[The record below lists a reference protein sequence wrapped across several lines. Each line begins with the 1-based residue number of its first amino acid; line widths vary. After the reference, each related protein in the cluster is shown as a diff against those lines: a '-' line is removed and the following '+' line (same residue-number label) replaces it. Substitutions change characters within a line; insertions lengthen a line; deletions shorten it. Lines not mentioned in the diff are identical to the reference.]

1 MKTATQL
8 KPVEFTQDQTGALV
22 LRMDAATAA
31 SLYELLKSVS
41 NISVRMV
48 RDEAALHSLTG
59 YMKEV
64 LRERKRLA
72 SDKWESERVK
82 LATAYLDDVNDL
94 LQTSHTVQ
102 ERVLMEIESVL
113 EKPENQALAVSLLG
127 EVFDEETE

>member
-41 NISVRMV
+41 NISFRMV

-59 YMKEV
+59 YMKEI

-72 SDKWESERVK
+72 PDKWEAERVK

-113 EKPENQALAVSLLG
+113 ERPENQALAVSLLG
-127 EVFDEETE
+127 EVFEEEA

>member
-41 NISVRMV
+41 NISIRMV

-72 SDKWESERVK
+72 SDKWEAERVK

>member
-1 MKTATQL
+1 
-8 KPVEFTQDQTGALV
+8 
-22 LRMDAATAA
+22 MDAATAA

-59 YMKEV
+59 YMKEI

-72 SDKWESERVK
+72 SDKWEAERVR

-127 EVFDEETE
+127 EVFEEEA

>member
-59 YMKEV
+59 YMKEI

-72 SDKWESERVK
+72 SDKWEAERVR

-127 EVFDEETE
+127 EVFEEEA

>member
-41 NISVRMV
+41 NISIRMV

-59 YMKEV
+59 YMKEI

-72 SDKWESERVK
+72 SDKWEAERVK

-127 EVFDEETE
+127 EVFEEEA

>member
-72 SDKWESERVK
+72 SDKWEAERVR

>member
-72 SDKWESERVK
+72 SDKWEAERVK

>member
-41 NISVRMV
+41 NISIRMV

-72 SDKWESERVK
+72 SDKWEAERVR

-127 EVFDEETE
+127 EVFEEEA